1 MNKNLLRLKKEKA
14 KNFYR
19 VFNESRHKFNMNQN
33 IKNMLKYF
41 YTIREKYSGKNF
53 YVGSSYGEF
62 SIKEND
68 FSKNYID
75 LSTKNEKEM
84 VNIAL
89 IKIKIESDFLS
100 FTLYKFASVL
110 FDIDLIDENEYNLF
124 IYGTM
129 SKETND
135 YIKLGLSSNIVISL
149 EKNDQLKNLILN
161 KNGVISSNN
170 EFKKFMSIQDDL
182 FKFEISKFVT

>member
-1 MNKNLLRLKKEKA
+1 LDNHILNKNLLRLKKEKA

-170 EFKKFMSIQDDL
+170 EFKKF
-182 FKFEISKFVT
+182 